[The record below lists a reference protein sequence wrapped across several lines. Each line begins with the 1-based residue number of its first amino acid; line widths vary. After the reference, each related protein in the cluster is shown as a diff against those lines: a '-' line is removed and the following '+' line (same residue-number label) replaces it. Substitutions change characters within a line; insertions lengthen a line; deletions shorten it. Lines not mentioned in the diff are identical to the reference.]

1 MYISPY
7 MGTSAIGVLPYMGT
21 SAIGVLPYMGTSAI
35 GVLPYMGTSAI
46 GVLPYMGIGVKSLMV
61 AGYNWT
67 VGGEGASSGVQQVL
81 INHNQVDASLGWL
94 IYLQQY

>member
-1 MYISPY
+1 
-7 MGTSAIGVLPYMGT
+7 MGTSTYRILPYMGT
-21 SAIGVLPYMGTSAI
+21 SAIGI
-35 GVLPYMGTSAI
+35 LPYMGTSAI

-61 AGYNWT
+61 TGYNLT
-67 VGGEGASSGVQQVL
+67 VGGGGASSDVQQVL